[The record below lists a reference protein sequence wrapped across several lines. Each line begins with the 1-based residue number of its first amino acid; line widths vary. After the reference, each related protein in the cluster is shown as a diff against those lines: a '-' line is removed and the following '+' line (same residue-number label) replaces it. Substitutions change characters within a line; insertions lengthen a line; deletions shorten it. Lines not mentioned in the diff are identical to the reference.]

1 MKRVVIT
8 GCGFAGMTAARILAR
23 YREETQV
30 IVIDK
35 NVDMNFL
42 PLLPDIIGRGFS
54 PFFLAFP
61 IREISKKYRFSF
73 IQDEVKSIDMQ
84 RKLVAFLGG
93 KDIFY
98 DYAILTCGS
107 ETNFY
112 GNAEIQTHAFKLDDT
127 RDALKILRSVESGVF
142 NTFLISGGGY
152 TGIEI
157 ATAIRRKLDTIGG
170 KQRII
175 IVERAPLILGA
186 LPEWMRTY
194 VLRNLKLMN
203 IEVLTDTVID
213 KVESGRVSFSGGASF
228 EKAMLVWTAGVKIP
242 DIVHD
247 GKINKNPQG
256 RIYTDEYLR
265 IGDHCF
271 ATGDAALVSS
281 GSSFLRMGVQFSLY
295 EGACAAD
302 NVIRSIRGRKLR
314 KYTPYDLGYIIPM
327 ANNRSCGSIMGMCL
341 KGRLPT
347 FLHYCMCIYRS
358 VGLKNKL
365 GLFKSLLGW
374 K

>member
-1 MKRVVIT
+1 MKRVVII

-23 YREETQV
+23 YRKEIQI

-35 NVDMNFL
+35 NLDMNFL

-54 PFFLAFP
+54 PFFLTYP

-73 IQDEVKSIDMQ
+73 LHDEVKSVDMQ
-84 RKLVAFLGG
+84 RKLVALSGG
-93 KDIFY
+93 KDIPY

-112 GNAEIQTHAFKLDDT
+112 GNAGIQTHAFKLDDT
-127 RDALKILRSVESGVF
+127 RDALKILSSIDAGVF
-142 NTFLISGGGY
+142 DTFLISGGGY

-157 ATAIRRKLDTIGG
+157 ATAIRRKLDSVGG

-175 IVERAPLILGA
+175 IVERAPLILGV

-194 VLRNLKLMN
+194 VERNLKLMN

-213 KVESGRVSFSGGASF
+213 KVESGKVSFSGGVSF
-228 EKAMLVWTAGVKIP
+228 EKAMLVWAAGVKIP
-242 DIVHD
+242 DILYD
-247 GKINKNPQG
+247 GKINRNPQG
-256 RIYTDEYLR
+256 RIHTDEYLR

-271 ATGDAALVSS
+271 AAGDTALIAS

-295 EGACAAD
+295 EGVCAAD

-314 KYTPYDLGYIIPM
+314 KYTPCDLGYIIPM
-327 ANNRSCGSIMGMCL
+327 ANNRSCGSIMGL
-341 KGRLPT
+341 NLEGRLPT

-358 VGLKNKL
+358 VGLKNKF
-365 GLFKSLLGW
+365 GLLKSLLGW